1 MVHNISLCRRCF
13 TLESTASRRDHFI
26 FQDIQLEILA
36 HDMVQSYKKS
46 GNNRL
51 CHLLNDE
58 YVFKKILL
66 LQTAHDYTS
75 QETLLLK
82 DKLIIEWYKSRD
94 SSREQGCE
102 FH

>member
-1 MVHNISLCRRCF
+1 MPQMFQIRINSQS
-13 TLESTASRRDHFI
+13 EDHFI

-58 YVFKKILL
+58 LVFETFLL
-66 LQTAHDYTS
+66 LQTAHEYTS